1 MLSGHR
7 LFVLCKYTGCKLVPV
22 YCAQSQSDA
31 FVMLWFLE
39 NTKSNFG
46 EELAL
51 LFAGLILENTKSKLG
66 ESLAHLFTG

>member
-1 MLSGHR
+1 
-7 LFVLCKYTGCKLVPV
+7 
-22 YCAQSQSDA
+22 
-31 FVMLWFLE
+31 MLWFLE

-66 ESLAHLFTG
+66 ESLAHLFTGWILDEDFFTGLSMQFVA